1 MSSTNGETIGKF
13 IDGKKIIFKAG
24 ELNKQ
29 IKVPKKSWWLETK
42 LSASVKEKSAP
53 KEEKSVKE
61 SNVLGF
67 F

>member
-13 IDGKKIIFKAG
+13 VDGKKIIFKSG
-24 ELNKQ
+24 ELVKQ
-29 IKVPKKSWWLETK
+29 IKVPKKSWWPETK
-42 LSASVKEKSAP
+42 STKEKTEP
-53 KEEKSVKE
+53 VEEKPVKE